1 MGSNRPA
8 LLPAYVLGAAS
19 VFCTAGAA
27 IALLG
32 NYVEVSV
39 ATRNVIL
46 VAIIGLDVGIIAA
59 LSAAVSAAQSAAR
72 LPSYTRDLNEMRE
85 QLSHIGSMLRDRE
98 PKDDEDE
105 ALLHENVARLQA
117 NTAQSQQELSQ
128 VQEMLR
134 QVIAKLD
141 SLHSVATTPSPA
153 AVALDREA
161 DDSGI
166 FPAINGDENGDGIDA
181 LGNTSIAAESDAHAI
196 PSPAFIFRPVNQ
208 PDEVRA
214 EHFNNLEECRSRV
227 DDLMALSNWDVA
239 LATANQY
246 AQQHPEDADA
256 QWLRTRVQREYDIY
270 REGSVRR
277 LYEQIK
283 EELERKHY
291 RRALSIARRLLDK
304 FADHK
309 KSQKIRQ
316 QLPTILENAEI
327 EERQEDE
334 TRIQSFIKSKRF
346 QDAVELGEALLNKYP
361 MSPQAE
367 SLEEM
372 LPRLRQLAIEQEAET
387 IGRR

>member
-1 MGSNRPA
+1 
-8 LLPAYVLGAAS
+8 
-19 VFCTAGAA
+19 
-27 IALLG
+27 
-32 NYVEVSV
+32 
-39 ATRNVIL
+39 
-46 VAIIGLDVGIIAA
+46 
-59 LSAAVSAAQSAAR
+59 
-72 LPSYTRDLNEMRE
+72 
-85 QLSHIGSMLRDRE
+85 
-98 PKDDEDE
+98 
-105 ALLHENVARLQA
+105 
-117 NTAQSQQELSQ
+117 
-128 VQEMLR
+128 
-134 QVIAKLD
+134 
-141 SLHSVATTPSPA
+141 
-153 AVALDREA
+153 
-161 DDSGI
+161 
-166 FPAINGDENGDGIDA
+166 
-181 LGNTSIAAESDAHAI
+181 
-196 PSPAFIFRPVNQ
+196 
-208 PDEVRA
+208 
-214 EHFNNLEECRSRV
+214 
-227 DDLMALSNWDVA
+227 MALSNWEVA

-256 QWLRTRVQREYDIY
+256 QWLRQRVQREYDIY

-304 FADHK
+304 FPDHK

>member
-1 MGSNRPA
+1 MNPNRPA
-8 LLPAYVLGAAS
+8 LFPAYVLGAAS
-19 VFCTAGAA
+19 VFTCAAVA

-32 NYVEVSV
+32 NYVDVSV
-39 ATRNVIL
+39 PTRNLLLI
-46 VAIIGLDVGIIAA
+46 AMAGLLAGIIAV
-59 LSAAVSAAQSAAR
+59 LCAAVSAAQAAAR
-72 LPSYTRDLNEMRE
+72 LPSHTRDLNEIRE

-98 PKDDEDE
+98 PKAEEDE
-105 ALLHENVARLQA
+105 ALLRENVARLQM
-117 NTAQSQQELSQ
+117 NTSKSQQDLSQ
-128 VQEMLR
+128 LQEMLR
-134 QVIAKLD
+134 QVMTKLD
-141 SLHSVATTPSPA
+141 TLHNVATTPSPA

-166 FPAINGDENGDGIDA
+166 FPAISDGNSSFSGNGSIDSE
-181 LGNTSIAAESDAHAI
+181 TDAPAI
-196 PSPAFIFRPVNQ
+196 PSPPFIFRPTTG
-208 PDEVRA
+208 PDETRA
-214 EHFNNLEECRSRV
+214 EHFNNLEDARSRV

-239 LATANQY
+239 LATANQF
-246 AQQHPEDADA
+246 AAQHPEDTDA
-256 QWLRTRVQREYDIY
+256 QWLRQRVQREYDIY

-334 TRIQSFIKSKRF
+334 TRIQSFIKSRRY
-346 QDAVELGEALLNKYP
+346 QDAIELGEALLNKYP

-387 IGRR
+387 IGRH